1 MCSGIGWRKIA
12 LVGEGD
18 LTDIA
23 LLVGRASGLVVDKT
37 GAEANLISYDAVL
50 ITDSEDPQRV
60 YDDLRTRI
68 EEDRLLVLDLL
79 QISKRNVS

>member
-1 MCSGIGWRKIA
+1 RWRKIA

-37 GAEANLISYDAVL
+37 GIEADLMSYDAVL
-50 ITDSEDPQRV
+50 ITDIEDPQRV
-60 YDDLRTRI
+60 YDDLRTRV

-79 QISKRNVS
+79 QISKRDVS